1 MKPILAVF
9 DGKVFV
15 PQGEVHLPKGARA
28 IITPEEVGQPFWN
41 GWKPPD
47 AADRERFRQEL
58 QAYIDEHLPGTEISE
73 ELLSIVGICPPL
85 TDEEIKEEYYM
96 HFLEREDVEDTD

>member
-28 IITPEEVGQPFWN
+28 IITPEEVGQPSWK
-41 GWKPPD
+41 GWKPRANS
-47 AADRERFRQEL
+47 AA
-58 QAYIDEHLPGTEISE
+58 
-73 ELLSIVGICPPL
+73 
-85 TDEEIKEEYYM
+85 
-96 HFLEREDVEDTD
+96 